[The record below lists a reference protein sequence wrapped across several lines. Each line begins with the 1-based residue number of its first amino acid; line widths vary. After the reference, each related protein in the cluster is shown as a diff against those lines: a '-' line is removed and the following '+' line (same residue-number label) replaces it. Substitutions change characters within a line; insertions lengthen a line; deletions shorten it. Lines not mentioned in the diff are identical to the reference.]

1 MNTHCIQKQTIPGRY
16 PVWRTDNTL
25 RCGNCAF
32 YVQGA
37 ERSDREYGCCA
48 LYMNHPHNADR
59 RFYVHPLC
67 RGCLEHVDHVAEY
80 TEG

>member
-1 MNTHCIQKQTIPGRY
+1 MNTHRIQKQTIPGRH

-32 YVQGA
+32 YVRETA
-37 ERSDREYGCCA
+37 PDDREYGHCA
-48 LYMNHPHNADR
+48 MYTNNPAHADG
-59 RFYVHPLC
+59 RFYVHPLSY
-67 RGCLEHVDHVAEY
+67 GCQDYGGHVVEY